1 MAVMILARQRTKPI
15 VIPDSIPDELKEAI
29 LNSKYPHVARV
40 ADPLLVRVD
49 QLSLMV
55 ADVVYHARI
64 KLGLGGKGFY
74 IYASGL
80 GTAVY
85 ENMFMHDKNDVKFNA
100 EFGVSSNDTDENIL
114 SKIAEKAEDWLDVLE
129 VAIASKQSDNPIK
142 KAIDRLCWQLHYDI
156 TESHANFPVMFKSD
170 DFSDVK
176 IDRYPLDTEWWDGYT
191 LKSTISD
198 AAGVVRENDQPS
210 SHTIIEKGY
219 FSDSAQNLKDLDA
232 HLTVDA
238 FKSHVDEATGKTIID
253 QGALK
258 LIQDNIVNFDN
269 HMTAGAWSST
279 VVDGVDTVNNGA
291 LNKIATK
298 LVPDGNDYY
307 SISECLRDK
316 QTINGTTT
324 FSIARSL
331 RESGQDSVSQA
342 THDQTELERDEFD
355 DIENRLGLPTGSNT
369 IWNTVSS
376 IDENVGDSNG
386 RSVIDRIGYTSIG
399 TNTLFGELDS
409 VYTNYVTG
417 SGGDQGDHSKIGSIM
432 SNIGTPSDVAGASS
446 LFGRIGTSSRTL
458 TDGVTPSTILAET
471 DAMYTAMFGRTG
483 SYGFVGG
490 PTDGPDSTFYT
501 KSRTSDK
508 DYRWTDY

>member
-1 MAVMILARQRTKPI
+1 MAKQRTKPI

-100 EFGVSSNDTDENIL
+100 EFGVSSNDPDEDIL
-114 SKIAEKAEDWLDVLE
+114 LKIAWKAEDWLDALE

-142 KAIDRLCWQLHYDI
+142 KAIDRMCWQLHYDI

-176 IDRYPLDTEWWDGYT
+176 IDRYPIDDVEWWDGYT

-219 FSDSAQNLKDLDA
+219 FSDSAQNLKNLDA
-232 HLTVDA
+232 HL
-238 FKSHVDEATGKTIID
+238 
-253 QGALK
+253 
-258 LIQDNIVNFDN
+258 N
-269 HMTAGAWSST
+269 AGAYN
-279 VVDGVDTVNNGA
+279 DTEGSMKILDDHFNNSQTGSITKMTSA
-291 LNKIATK
+291 IGTFDTNTTNKLGSIATK
-298 LVPDGNDYY
+298 LVPDDSNYY

-316 QTINGTTT
+316 DGNNTY
-324 FSIARSL
+324 SIARSL
-331 RESGQDSVSQA
+331 RDGSTSDVSVSNQIKLQMDSLH
-342 THDQTELERDEFD
+342 TD
-355 DIENRLGLPTGSNT
+355 LGPSGSINT
-369 IWNTVSS
+369 SLGAVKSSVDNVKTVEDSIKTNTDTIVTRIGSYSTNNIIGCLTNIMTDGSTVSS
-376 IDENVGDSNG
+376 NTGTIVN
-386 RSVIDRIGYTSIG
+386 RIGSLND
-399 TNTLFGELDS
+399 TNTILGRLL
-409 VYTNYVTG
+409 NIN
-417 SGGDQGDHSKIGSIM
+417 GDTTEIKNKI
-432 SNIGTPSDVAGASS
+432 
-446 LFGRIGTSSRTL
+446 
-458 TDGVTPSTILAET
+458 
-471 DAMYTAMFGRTG
+471 
-483 SYGFVGG
+483 
-490 PTDGPDSTFYT
+490 
-501 KSRTSDK
+501 
-508 DYRWTDY
+508 

>member
-1 MAVMILARQRTKPI
+1 MAKQKIKQRNKPI

-29 LNSKYPHVARV
+29 LGSKYPHVARI

-100 EFGVSSNDTDENIL
+100 EFGVSSGHTDEDIL
-114 SKIAEKAEDWLDVLE
+114 SKIAEKAEDWLDELE

-142 KAIDRLCWQLHYDI
+142 KAIDRMCWQLHYDI

-176 IDRYPLDTEWWDGYT
+176 IDRYPIDNVEWWDGYT

-219 FSDSAQNLKDLDA
+219 FSDSAQNLKNLDD
-232 HLTVDA
+232 HL
-238 FKSHVDEATGKTIID
+238 
-253 QGALK
+253 
-258 LIQDNIVNFDN
+258 N
-269 HMTAGAWSST
+269 AGAYS
-279 VVDGVDTVNNGA
+279 DTEGSMKILDDHFNNSQTGSITKMTSA
-291 LNKIATK
+291 IGTFDTNNTNKLGSIATK
-298 LVPDGNDYY
+298 LVPDGNNYY

-316 QTINGTTT
+316 DGNNTY
-324 FSIARSL
+324 SIARSL
-331 RESGQDSVSQA
+331 RDGSTSDVSVSRQVKLQMDSLHTDLGSSGSINTSLSTINTSVGNVKSSVDSVNTSIGGVKGD
-342 THDQTELERDEFD
+342 TDTIVTRIGSYSTNNIMGCLTNIMEY
-355 DIENRLGLPTGSNT
+355 TGT
-369 IWNTVSS
+369 AK
-376 IDENVGDSNG
+376 
-386 RSVIDRIGYTSIG
+386 DRIGTLSD
-399 TNTLFGELDS
+399 TNTVLGRL
-409 VYTNYVTG
+409 YNIN
-417 SGGDQGDHSKIGSIM
+417 GDTTEIK
-432 SNIGTPSDVAGASS
+432 NKV
-446 LFGRIGTSSRTL
+446 
-458 TDGVTPSTILAET
+458 
-471 DAMYTAMFGRTG
+471 
-483 SYGFVGG
+483 
-490 PTDGPDSTFYT
+490 
-501 KSRTSDK
+501 
-508 DYRWTDY
+508 

>member
-1 MAVMILARQRTKPI
+1 MLAKQRTKPI

-100 EFGVSSNDTDENIL
+100 EFGVSSNDTDESIL
-114 SKIAEKAEDWLDVLE
+114 SKIAEKAEDWLDALE

-142 KAIDRLCWQLHYDI
+142 KAIDRMCWQLHYDI

-176 IDRYPLDTEWWDGYT
+176 IDRYPIDDVEWWDGYT

-232 HLTVDA
+232 HL
-238 FKSHVDEATGKTIID
+238 
-253 QGALK
+253 
-258 LIQDNIVNFDN
+258 N
-269 HMTAGAWSST
+269 AGAYN
-279 VVDGVDTVNNGA
+279 DTEGSIKKLDDHFNDSQTGSITKMTLAVGTFDTNATTKLGS
-291 LNKIATK
+291 IATK
-298 LVPDGNDYY
+298 LVPDGDNYY

-316 QTINGTTT
+316 QTINGKTT

-331 RESGQDSVSQA
+331 REGSEDSVSQA
-342 THDQTELERDEFD
+342 TYDQTQLESQRFT
-355 DIENRLGLPTGSNT
+355 N
-369 IWNTVSS
+369 
-376 IDENVGDSNG
+376 ID
-386 RSVIDRIGYTSIG
+386 
-399 TNTLFGELDS
+399 NTL
-409 VYTNYVTG
+409 
-417 SGGDQGDHSKIGSIM
+417 
-432 SNIGTPSDVAGASS
+432 GTPSDSTANTVFGSISANASS
-446 LFGRIGTSSRTL
+446 LSSDISNAESSLSGEIGSVQSVVETISDAVGTRATGTRTLMNRIGETTYG
-458 TDGVTPSTILAET
+458 TNTIFGEM
-471 DAMYTAMFGRTG
+471 DRIYESMFGKDIG
-483 SYGFVGG
+483 QSGGHYGFVRG
-490 PTDGPDSTFYT
+490 PGWIGQDWSNWVVTEQ
-501 KSRTSDK
+501 
-508 DYRWTDY
+508 

>member
-1 MAVMILARQRTKPI
+1 MAKQRTKPI
-15 VIPDSIPDELKEAI
+15 VIPDSIPDELREAI
-29 LNSKYPHVARV
+29 LGSKYPHVARV

-100 EFGVSSNDTDENIL
+100 EFGVSSGHTDEDIL
-114 SKIAEKAEDWLDVLE
+114 SKIAEKAEDWLDELE

-176 IDRYPLDTEWWDGYT
+176 IDRYPIDDVEWWDGYT

-219 FSDSAQNLKDLDA
+219 FSDSAQNLKNLDD
-232 HLTVDA
+232 HL
-238 FKSHVDEATGKTIID
+238 
-253 QGALK
+253 
-258 LIQDNIVNFDN
+258 N
-269 HMTAGAWSST
+269 AGAYS
-279 VVDGVDTVNNGA
+279 DTEGSMKILDDHFNNSQTGSITKMTSA
-291 LNKIATK
+291 IGTFDTNNTNKLGSIATK
-298 LVPDGNDYY
+298 LVPDGNNYY

-316 QTINGTTT
+316 DGNNTY
-324 FSIARSL
+324 SIARSL
-331 RESGQDSVSQA
+331 RDGSTSDVSVSRQVKLQMDSLHTDLGSSGSINTSLSTINTSVGNVKSSVDSVNTSIGGVKGD
-342 THDQTELERDEFD
+342 TDTIVTRIGSYSTNNIIGCLTNIMEY
-355 DIENRLGLPTGSNT
+355 TGT
-369 IWNTVSS
+369 AK
-376 IDENVGDSNG
+376 
-386 RSVIDRIGYTSIG
+386 DRIGTLSD
-399 TNTLFGELDS
+399 TNTVLGRL
-409 VYTNYVTG
+409 YNIN
-417 SGGDQGDHSKIGSIM
+417 GDTTEIK
-432 SNIGTPSDVAGASS
+432 NKV
-446 LFGRIGTSSRTL
+446 
-458 TDGVTPSTILAET
+458 
-471 DAMYTAMFGRTG
+471 
-483 SYGFVGG
+483 
-490 PTDGPDSTFYT
+490 
-501 KSRTSDK
+501 
-508 DYRWTDY
+508 

>member
-1 MAVMILARQRTKPI
+1 MAKQRTKPI
-15 VIPDSIPDELKEAI
+15 VIPDSIPDDLKEAI
-29 LNSKYPHVARV
+29 LGSKYPHVARV

-100 EFGVSSNDTDENIL
+100 EFGVSSNDTDESIL
-114 SKIAEKAEDWLDVLE
+114 SKIAEKAEDWLDALE

-176 IDRYPLDTEWWDGYT
+176 IDRYPIDDVEWWDGYT

-219 FSDSAQNLKDLDA
+219 FSDSAENLKYLDA
-232 HLTVDA
+232 HL
-238 FKSHVDEATGKTIID
+238 
-253 QGALK
+253 
-258 LIQDNIVNFDN
+258 N
-269 HMTAGAWSST
+269 AGAYS
-279 VVDGVDTVNNGA
+279 DTEGSIKKLDDHFNDSQTGSITKMTLAVGTFDTNATTKLGS
-291 LNKIATK
+291 IATK
-298 LVPDGNDYY
+298 LVPDDNNYY

-316 QTINGTTT
+316 DGNNTY
-324 FSIARSL
+324 SIARSL
-331 RESGQDSVSQA
+331 RDGSTSDASVSNQIKLQMDSLH
-342 THDQTELERDEFD
+342 TD
-355 DIENRLGLPTGSNT
+355 LGPSGSINT
-369 IWNTVSS
+369 SLGAVKSSVDNVKTVEDSIKTDTDTIVTRIGSYSTNNIMECLTNIMTASSTVSS
-376 IDENVGDSNG
+376 N
-386 RSVIDRIGYTSIG
+386 TG
-399 TNTLFGELDS
+399 TIAN
-409 VYTNYVTG
+409 
-417 SGGDQGDHSKIGSIM
+417 KIGDES
-432 SNIGTPSDVAGASS
+432 
-446 LFGRIGTSSRTL
+446 
-458 TDGVTPSTILAET
+458 TDGTVIRRLFLINGDTTEI
-471 DAMYTAMFGRTG
+471 
-483 SYGFVGG
+483 
-490 PTDGPDSTFYT
+490 
-501 KSRTSDK
+501 KNK
-508 DYRWTDY
+508 I

>member
-1 MAVMILARQRTKPI
+1 MAKQRIKPI

-29 LNSKYPHVARV
+29 LGSKYPHVARI

-80 GTAVY
+80 GTAIY

-100 EFGVSSNDTDENIL
+100 EFGVISDDTDDDII

-210 SHTIIEKGY
+210 SHTVIEKGY
-219 FSDSAQNLKDLDA
+219 FSDSAQNLKNLDD
-232 HLTVDA
+232 HL
-238 FKSHVDEATGKTIID
+238 
-253 QGALK
+253 
-258 LIQDNIVNFDN
+258 N
-269 HMTAGAWSST
+269 AGAYSST
-279 VVDGVDTVNNGA
+279 EGSIKILDGHFNNSQTGSITKMKSAIEAFDTNTT
-291 LNKIATK
+291 NKLGSIATK
-298 LVPDGNDYY
+298 LVPDDSNYY

-316 QTINGTTT
+316 DGNNTY
-324 FSIARSL
+324 SIARSL
-331 RESGQDSVSQA
+331 RDGSTSDVSVSRQVKLQMDSLH
-342 THDQTELERDEFD
+342 TD
-355 DIENRLGLPTGSNT
+355 LGSTGSINT
-369 IWNTVSS
+369 SLSAVKSSVDNVKTVEDS
-376 IDENVGDSNG
+376 IK
-386 RSVIDRIGYTSIG
+386 
-399 TNTLFGELDS
+399 TNTDTI
-409 VYTNYVTG
+409 V
-417 SGGDQGDHSKIGSIM
+417 SKIGSYSTNTIIGCLTEIM
-432 SNIGTPSDVAGASS
+432 DSNSTVSSNTGTIIDK
-446 LFGRIGTSSRTL
+446 IGTSYGQ
-458 TDGVTPSTILAET
+458 DTILGRLLNINGDTT
-471 DAMYTAMFGRTG
+471 DIKNRA
-483 SYGFVGG
+483 
-490 PTDGPDSTFYT
+490 
-501 KSRTSDK
+501 
-508 DYRWTDY
+508 

>member
-1 MAVMILARQRTKPI
+1 MVILAKQRTKPI

-29 LNSKYPHVARV
+29 LGSKYPHVARV

-80 GTAVY
+80 GTAIY

-100 EFGVSSNDTDENIL
+100 EFGVSSDDTDEKIIE
-114 SKIAEKAEDWLDVLE
+114 KIAEKAEDWLDALE

-142 KAIDRLCWQLHYDI
+142 KAIDRMCWQLHYDI

-176 IDRYPLDTEWWDGYT
+176 IDRYPIDDVEWWDGYT

-219 FSDSAQNLKDLDA
+219 FSDSAENLKNL
-232 HLTVDA
+232 
-238 FKSHVDEATGKTIID
+238 
-253 QGALK
+253 
-258 LIQDNIVNFDN
+258 DN
-269 HMTAGAWSST
+269 HLNAGAYS
-279 VVDGVDTVNNGA
+279 DTEGSMKILDDHFNNSQTGSITIMTNA
-291 LNKIATK
+291 IGTFDTNATSKLGSIATK
-298 LVPDGNDYY
+298 LVPDDDNYY

-316 QTINGTTT
+316 QTINGKTT

-331 RESGQDSVSQA
+331 REGSEDSVSQA
-342 THDQTELERDEFD
+342 TYDQTQLESQRFT
-355 DIENRLGLPTGSNT
+355 DI
-369 IWNTVSS
+369 
-376 IDENVGDSNG
+376 D
-386 RSVIDRIGYTSIG
+386 
-399 TNTLFGELDS
+399 NTL
-409 VYTNYVTG
+409 
-417 SGGDQGDHSKIGSIM
+417 
-432 SNIGTPSDVAGASS
+432 GTPSDSTANTIFGSISSNSSTINGNISDAQTALSGDISGAESS
-446 LFGRIGTSSRTL
+446 INGNISGVNNTVGNINRNLGTKVLGDIGGNVSSKTAMDVLADMHSALFGHECNTN
-458 TDGVTPSTILAET
+458 DLASH
-471 DAMYTAMFGRTG
+471 DYRG
-483 SYGFVGG
+483 SYGIAWG
-490 PTDGPDSTFYT
+490 PTSGANSTLCV
-501 KSRTSDK
+501 KSVDL
-508 DYRWTDY
+508 